1 MTTKEKI
8 IVEFGWDEEKRK
20 RLEGL
25 LDLLELEAEKRQLE
39 KDREMSLEIVADV
52 FSKARKHEL
61 E

>member
-8 IVEFGWDEEKRK
+8 IVEFGWDEQKRS

-39 KDREMSLEIVADV
+39 KDREMSLQIVADV
-52 FSKARKHEL
+52 FNEHRK
-61 E
+61 